1 MSIEQRKRL
10 TLATELVAKPSL
22 LFLDEPT
29 SGLDGQSAY
38 EVCRFMRKLAA
49 AGQYVSHTIFFSL
62 LAPNTKRR
70 TIICTIH
77 QPSASL
83 FETFDALLLL
93 AKGGRTVY
101 FGPTGENSQ
110 VVLDYFAQR
119 GAPCAPDANPA
130 EHIVEVVQGAA
141 GGNTN
146 WGKQWEES
154 KEREDMMRE
163 IDSLNDAPYPSQ
175 STETSTPDEP
185 QAKKLA
191 FATPLLYQVYL
202 VTKRQSIALWRNPDY
217 VWNKLLL
224 HICNG
229 LFGGFT
235 FWKLGNGTFDM
246 QLYLMAVFNFITIA
260 PGCINQLQPLFLQ
273 NRDIFEAREKKSKT
287 YHWFAFVAAQL
298 FAETPLLI
306 ICGTLVFGCW
316 YFAVGFP
323 STASVS
329 GQVYVE
335 MLCK

>member
-1 MSIEQRKRL
+1 
-10 TLATELVAKPSL
+10 
-22 LFLDEPT
+22 
-29 SGLDGQSAY
+29 
-38 EVCRFMRKLAA
+38 MRKLAA
-49 AGQYVSHTIFFSL
+49 AGQ
-62 LAPNTKRR
+62 

-83 FETFDALLLL
+83 FNTFDALLLL

-110 VVLDYFAQR
+110 EVLGYFAQR

-130 EHIVEVVQGAA
+130 EHIVEMVQGAA
-141 GGNTN
+141 GGYTD
-146 WGKQWEES
+146 WSQQWEES
-154 KEREDMMRE
+154 KERQDMMQE
-163 IDSLNDAPYPSQ
+163 IDSLNTAPYPEKQPESND
-175 STETSTPDEP
+175 STEAKT
-185 QAKKLA
+185 KKLA

-202 VTKRQSIALWRNPDY
+202 VTARQATALWRNPDY

-224 HICNG
+224 HVCNG

-306 ICGTLVFGCW
+306 ICGTLVFACW

-323 STASVS
+323 TTASIS

-335 MLCK
+335 MLRK

>member
-1 MSIEQRKRL
+1 MSN
-10 TLATELVAKPSL
+10 A
-22 LFLDEPT
+22 
-29 SGLDGQSAY
+29 
-38 EVCRFMRKLAA
+38 
-49 AGQYVSHTIFFSL
+49 
-62 LAPNTKRR
+62 KRR

-101 FGPTGENSQ
+101 FGPTGENSK

-119 GAPCAPDANPA
+119 GAPCALDANPA

-141 GGNTN
+141 GGSTD
-146 WGKQWEES
+146 WSQQWEES
-154 KEREDMMRE
+154 KEREDMMQE
-163 IDSLNDAPYPSQ
+163 IDFLNTAVYPSQ
-175 STETSTPDEP
+175 TIESNNPTDQKT
-185 QAKKLA
+185 KKLA
-191 FATPLLYQVYL
+191 FATPILYQVYL

-224 HICNG
+224 HVCNG

-306 ICGTLVFGCW
+306 ICGTLVFACW

-323 STASVS
+323 TTASIS

-335 MLCK
+335 MLCRSRIPHLSHVPRLTCLLVYEGLFTSIGQVSIAPLRRRVESQS